1 MHAPVS
7 PCLPAQIYTLQ
18 LVNDQYSQKT
28 TTNWVCFLPPPPPPH
43 LPYLDLSSSPYLS
56 VYIQQTTHRHA
67 NFFSATAHGL
77 HLLLANPWGVPQLY
91 TAITFAGYSMKCTL
105 ARHNCNLKF
114 TPAVENLNLIK
125 PVQTEHNSNFPM
137 ATSNTPVPDMRR
149 YFAANSHSLKGIVSM
164 CTYIFQAFF
173 SSMFLFRF
181 YIYIYKIHCFLGNKH
196 HQYMYVIKH

>member
-1 MHAPVS
+1 MINILKKQQQIESVFS
-7 PCLPAQIYTLQ
+7 PPPLPGSLM
-18 LVNDQYSQKT
+18 LS
-28 TTNWVCFLPPPPPPH
+28 LPPPPLH
-43 LPYLDLSSSPYLS
+43 SLSIGLYSTSHA
-56 VYIQQTTHRHA
+56 QTCQL
-67 NFFSATAHGL
+67 FSATATGL
-77 HLLLANPWGVPQLY
+77 HLLLPNPWGVPQLY

-125 PVQTEHNSNFPM
+125 LVQTEHNSNFPM

-173 SSMFLFRF
+173 PPMFLFRF
-181 YIYIYKIHCFLGNKH
+181 YI
-196 HQYMYVIKH
+196 